1 MQNIISVVMLSTKL
15 VLIIYQLSLKL
26 LGYKDKLM
34 YMIFLFFFKE
44 ICRLAV

>member
-1 MQNIISVVMLSTKL
+1 MMQNTIPAVMLSTKL

-34 YMIFLFFFKE
+34 YMIFLIFFKKSV
-44 ICRLAV
+44 I